1 MVDVSPA
8 HSKDTLDLKNHIS
21 MRQVSVDSIIEYN
34 GDSHKI
40 DYDLINKEYFDK
52 IKDKVKKLKRSDA
65 IAKYVDDM
73 SENKN
78 VSESHCSLVKR

>member
-8 HSKDTLDLKNHIS
+8 HSKDTLDLKDHIS
-21 MRQVSVDSIIEYN
+21 VRQVSTDSIIKYN
-34 GDSHKI
+34 GDSYMI

-52 IKDKVKKLKRSDA
+52 IKEKAEKIKRSDA

-78 VSESHCSLVKR
+78 TSENYYTLVKR